1 MQYII
6 TYYDTSGSRHI
17 VDHGVSHMNKIL
29 LTSYKTIECLF
40 NYCVLSVTS
49 CLSHFLSVSPAVY
62 HTFFLCH
69 QLSISLP
76 VTCNVSPAVHDIM
89 SVEGEYHYKR
99 SQVMDKLKTVVRT
112 RNTLFPKQ
120 HTCTFT

>member
-62 HTFFLCH
+62 HTF
-69 QLSISLP
+69 S
-76 VTCNVSPAVHDIM
+76 VSPAVNLTPCHM
-89 SVEGEYHYKR
+89 
-99 SQVMDKLKTVVRT
+99 
-112 RNTLFPKQ
+112 
-120 HTCTFT
+120 